1 MVTEVVNSTDVNF
14 PKRKQAAFSHVQPLK
29 KDDLGDMHNVPSEIH
44 NSIQGQ
50 GVTSNKH
57 RQLMKP
63 WKNSKHPFYMFKFH
77 RRFCREN
84 RKITVK
90 LKKKIAATHKCVRHK
105 IKLLK

>member
-63 WKNSKHPFYMFKFH
+63 WEYQLGKTLNTHSIGSSSIRGSAGKT
-77 RRFCREN
+77 E
-84 RKITVK
+84 K
-90 LKKKIAATHKCVRHK
+90 LQ
-105 IKLLK
+105 